1 MKRTLSA
8 VALAAITLSSASVNA
23 QNPQPSFQDS
33 APVQTAPATTETVIV
48 KQNFPKPSFQDN
60 AEVAGA
66 AVVIERA
73 DDAATPVAHSA
84 APLPSFNG

>member
-8 VALAAITLSSASVNA
+8 AVLAAVTLASASVHA

-33 APVQTAPATTETVIV
+33 APVQSAPAATDAVIV

-60 AEVAGA
+60 AEVAGV
-66 AVVIERA
+66 AVVTQAVEPKSA
-73 DDAATPVAHSA
+73 DVHAN